1 MTRLTLPSHPVLA
14 AVTALAAGACAI
26 PGTSTISRTAPPETA
41 VETERVVEGDREE
54 AWDRLVAALSS
65 EPFTVEDAN
74 RTAGI
79 VEATFSAPDPERWI
93 DCGTTTRT
101 YRRGSDRQ
109 SWTYPLAAAS
119 SYRWAMALGS
129 HDEWPVTYEIDRD
142 TDLRARVRARLDPGG
157 SEAGAV
163 RVGVGARYTLS
174 IAVTGDFV
182 MEATNGVPI
191 DQGPVVPQSYE
202 VTFRTNQPN
211 WTDLGTEEDPVWVSC
226 VSKGTLEERVL
237 EIAAGAGEGI

>member
-1 MTRLTLPSHPVLA
+1 MTRLTLPSRPILA

-54 AWDRLVAALSS
+54 AWGRLVAALSS
-65 EPFTVEDAN
+65 EPFALEDAS
-74 RTAGI
+74 RAAGI

-119 SYRWAMALGS
+119 SYRWAMGLGS
-129 HDEWPVTYEIDRD
+129 HDHWPVTYEIDRE
-142 TDLRARVRARLDPGG
+142 TDLRARVRVRLDPGP
-157 SEAGAV
+157 SEAGAA

-182 MEATNGVPI
+182 LEAANGVPI
-191 DQGPVVPQSYE
+191 DEGRIVPRTYE
-202 VTFRTNQPN
+202 VTFRTNEPN